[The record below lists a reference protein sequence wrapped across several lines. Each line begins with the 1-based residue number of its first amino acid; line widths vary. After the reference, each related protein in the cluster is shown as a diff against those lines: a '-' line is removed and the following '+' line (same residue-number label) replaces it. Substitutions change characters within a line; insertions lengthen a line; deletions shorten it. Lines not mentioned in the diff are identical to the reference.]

1 MVRLLERSHFGDVYA
16 KTPAYRKDDV
26 TLTFGFT
33 WDKNKCLLDEIPFM
47 NSKLHPSWTFSL
59 FILSHLMFFMV
70 FGLICSRQNVVE
82 RTGLHKTGLC
92 NLKVTGLVVLQVE
105 MHFVEK
111 CFLCFFMLR

>member
-59 FILSHLMFFMV
+59 FILSHLMFFYGIWTHL
-70 FGLICSRQNVVE
+70 FETERSGKDGPTQNWTLQFE
-82 RTGLHKTGLC
+82 SDWAGCATGGDAFC
-92 NLKVTGLVVLQVE
+92 
-105 MHFVEK
+105 
-111 CFLCFFMLR
+111 

>member
-1 MVRLLERSHFGDVYA
+1 
-16 KTPAYRKDDV
+16 
-26 TLTFGFT
+26 
-33 WDKNKCLLDEIPFM
+33 
-47 NSKLHPSWTFSL
+47 
-59 FILSHLMFFMV
+59 MFFMV

-111 CFLCFFMLR
+111 CFLCFFYASVNR